1 MLKYDGGGHK
11 AAGGCQV
18 DNDIAEVILEEII
31 KKINQD
37 G

>member
-18 DNDIAEVILEEII
+18 DNDKQKLFTRM
-31 KKINQD
+31 KLKINQD